1 MSTKPHTPNKKG
13 HLHLVQWIAQ
23 AWQDLPLGFKGMY
36 VIVLPLAVLLASLG
50 SLYIRELESTKLENQ
65 LKKALQNQRDIQT
78 VHTQLLEAST
88 GVRDY
93 LLTGD
98 KHFLNIFFEAEK
110 MLPEILATLEERL
123 ESDQQKLRLSVIS
136 PLVAENLADLEALSK
151 HETAIASD
159 QLITQ
164 FKSQVD
170 TLDKLRKEI
179 EALNAEEAL
188 LVEQD
193 QKEIFL
199 QRQQNIIVTLIATIA
214 GIIGS
219 LMAVWI
225 FSRTIV
231 KRVRLLRDSA
241 GHLARAEALDLPSSS
256 RDELG
261 QLSDELDH
269 ASQLLAKN
277 ISDAMQARHEAEEA
291 SASKSMFLSRTS
303 HELRTPLNAILGFAQ
318 LLEQDLPP
326 GKQLNSVLLIK
337 GAGLHLLK
345 LINEVLEI
353 ARIESGETSLEL
365 APTLINSL
373 LEEASHYIAPLGK
386 IRDIEIKCDIS
397 PNLWAMANGQKLLQ
411 VVLNLLSNALKYGP
425 VSSVVQLNAYRQGHL
440 VIIEVQ
446 DSGSGIPSELR
457 ERVFTPFDRLGAEN
471 TKVEGTGL
479 GLALSKQIMLAMNGS
494 IHVAKDKSLFWIE
507 ITECE
512 PNLAEVVIDQK
523 KDHPKPINLLDKH
536 SILYVED
543 NMSNRALVEA
553 IILRQRDFRIH
564 CVSTI
569 KDAKQYLNELVPS
582 LLLIDLNLPDGS
594 GEHLVDYV
602 LSEAR
607 LKNIPM
613 MILSADALPDTINRL
628 KAAGVA
634 HYMTKPLDVALFN
647 KRIRELVLSE
657 NEKIEEE
664 NSERTK

>member
-1 MSTKPHTPNKKG
+1 MTTKQHISKSTSNKRENLSF
-13 HLHLVQWIAQ
+13 LHWIAQ
-23 AWQDLPLGFKGMY
+23 TWQDLPLGFKGVF
-36 VIVLPLAVLLASLG
+36 VITLPLAVLLASLG
-50 SLYIRELESTKLENQ
+50 SLYLRELESTKLENQ
-65 LKKALQNQRDIQT
+65 LKHALQNQRDIQT

-98 KHFLNIFFEAEK
+98 KHFLSIFFEAEK
-110 MLPEILATLEERL
+110 MLPKIIATLEQRL
-123 ESDQQKLRLSVIS
+123 ESEQQKERLSMIS
-136 PLVAENLADLEALSK
+136 PLVAKNLADLKALSTY
-151 HETAIASD
+151 ETEIASD
-159 QLITQ
+159 SLIAQ

-170 TLDKLRKEI
+170 TLDRLRNEI

-188 LVEQD
+188 LVELD
-193 QKEIFL
+193 QQEIFL
-199 QRQQNIIVTLIATIA
+199 QRQQNLIVTLFATVA

-269 ASQLLAKN
+269 ASQLLAQN
-277 ISDAMQARHEAEEA
+277 ISDAIQARQEAEEA

-318 LLEQDLPP
+318 LLEEDLPP

-337 GAGLHLLK
+337 GAGQHLLK

-373 LEEASHYIAPLGK
+373 LEEATHYIAPIGK
-386 IRDIEIKCDIS
+386 IRDIEIKCDIT
-397 PNLWAMANGQKLLQ
+397 PNLWVIANRQKLLQ
-411 VVLNLLSNALKYGP
+411 VILNLLSNALKYGP
-425 VSSVVQLNAYRQGHL
+425 VSSVVQLNAYRLGHL

-479 GLALSKQIMLAMNGS
+479 GLALSKQIMLAMHGS

-512 PNLAEVVIDQK
+512 PSLAGVAINQK
-523 KDHPKPINLLDKH
+523 KDNPKPINLLDKH

-543 NMSNRALVEA
+543 NMSNHALVEA

-569 KDAKQYLNELVPS
+569 KDAKQHLNELVPS
-582 LLLIDLNLPDGS
+582 LLLIDLNLSDGS
-594 GEHLVDYV
+594 GEDLVHYV
-602 LSEAR
+602 LSETR

-613 MILSADALPDTINRL
+613 MMLSADALQVTINRL

-634 HYMTKPLDVALFN
+634 HYMTNPLDVAVFN
-647 KRIRELVLSE
+647 KQIRELIHTE
-657 NEKIEEE
+657 NEKVE
-664 NSERTK
+664 

>member
-1 MSTKPHTPNKKG
+1 MKTPHTQFAGNRN
-13 HLHLVQWIAQ
+13 LHPLQRLAQ
-23 AWQDLPLGFKGMY
+23 AWQDLPLSFKGIC
-36 VIVLPLAVLLASLG
+36 VIVLPLAVLLISLG
-50 SLYIRELESTKLENQ
+50 SLYVSELKSTRLENQ
-65 LKKALQNQRDIQT
+65 LEDALQNQRDIQA

-110 MLPEILATLEERL
+110 MLPRILAKLEERAG
-123 ESDQQKLRLSVIS
+123 SAQQKQRLSVIS
-136 PLVAENLADLEALSK
+136 PLVSKNLADLKALSQ
-151 HETAIASD
+151 HEAAVASD
-159 QLITQ
+159 PLIAQ

-170 TLDKLRKEI
+170 TLDRLRKEI

-199 QRQQNIIVTLIATIA
+199 QRQKNIVVTLIATLA

-219 LMAVWI
+219 LMAVWV

-241 GHLARAEALDLPSSS
+241 GHLARGEALDLPSSS

-261 QLSDELDH
+261 QLSEELDH
-269 ASQLLAKN
+269 ASQLLANN
-277 ISDAMQARHEAEEA
+277 ISDAIQARHEAEEA

-318 LLEQDLPP
+318 LLEEDLPA

-337 GAGLHLLK
+337 GAGQHLLK

-353 ARIESGETSLEL
+353 ARIDSGEASLEL
-365 APTLINSL
+365 APTMINDL
-373 LEEASHYIAPLGK
+373 LEEATHYIAPMGK
-386 IRDIEIKCDIS
+386 IRDIEIQS
-397 PNLWAMANGQKLLQ
+397 EVAPALWATANRQKLLQ

-425 VSSVVQLNAYRQGHL
+425 VGSVVQLNAYRRDDRI
-440 VIIEVQ
+440 IIEVQ
-446 DSGSGIPSELR
+446 DAGPGIPRALR

-479 GLALSKQIMLAMNGS
+479 GLALSKQIMLAMQGS
-494 IHVAKDKSLFWIE
+494 IHLAEVGSLFWLEMASCAPDIPAPAV
-507 ITECE
+507 E
-512 PNLAEVVIDQK
+512 PGTGRTRPLQLADR
-523 KDHPKPINLLDKH
+523 H

-553 IILRQRDFRIH
+553 IILRQPDLRIH

-569 KDAKQYLNELVPS
+569 KQATEYLAEVTPS
-582 LLLIDLNLPDGS
+582 LILIDLNLPDGS
-594 GEHLVDYV
+594 GERLVEHV
-602 LSEAR
+602 HAEPR
-607 LKNIPM
+607 LRQIPM
-613 MILSADALPDTINRL
+613 MILSADALPESINRL

-634 HYMTKPLDVALFN
+634 HYMTKPLDVAMFN
-647 KRIRELVLSE
+647 KQVRELIQAQEAS
-657 NEKIEEE
+657 
-664 NSERTK
+664 

>member
-1 MSTKPHTPNKKG
+1 MKTKQLPPNKPEKT
-13 HLHLVQWIAQ
+13 HLLHLIAQ
-23 AWQDLPLGFKGMY
+23 AWQNLPLGFKGVF
-36 VIVLPLAVLLASLG
+36 VITLPLAVLLASLG

-65 LKKALQNQRDIQT
+65 LKQALQNQRDIQT

-110 MLPEILATLEERL
+110 MLPKILATLEDRL
-123 ESDQQKLRLSVIS
+123 ETDHQKQRLSVIS
-136 PLVAENLADLEALSK
+136 PLVAKNLEDLQALSTN
-151 HETAIASD
+151 EAEIASD
-159 QLITQ
+159 RLIAQ
-164 FKSQVD
+164 FKSQVE
-170 TLDKLRKEI
+170 TLDRLRSEI

-193 QKEIFL
+193 QQEIFI
-199 QRQQNIIVTLIATIA
+199 QRQQNLVVTLIATVA

-277 ISDAMQARHEAEEA
+277 ISDALQARQEAEEA

-318 LLEQDLPP
+318 LLEQDLPA

-365 APTLINSL
+365 APTLINDL
-373 LEEASHYIAPLGK
+373 LEEATHYIAPLGK
-386 IRDIEIKCDIS
+386 IRDIEIKCDAT
-397 PNLWAMANGQKLLQ
+397 PDLWAMANRQKLLQ
-411 VVLNLLSNALKYGP
+411 VILNLLSNALKYGP
-425 VSSVVQLNAYRQGHL
+425 VSSVVQLNAYRRDDII
-440 VIIEVQ
+440 VIEVQ
-446 DSGSGIPSELR
+446 DSGAGIPITLR
-457 ERVFTPFDRLGAEN
+457 ERLFTPFDRLGAEN

-479 GLALSKQIMLAMNGS
+479 GLALSKQIMLAMHGS
-494 IHVAKDKSLFWIE
+494 IDLSEEKSLFWIE
-507 ITECE
+507 IAACE
-512 PNLAEVVIDQK
+512 PNIRPLALTPEVK
-523 KDHPKPINLLDKH
+523 KSKYVNLSDKH

-553 IILRQRDFRIH
+553 IILRQRDLRIH

-569 KDAKQYLNELVPS
+569 KDAKQYLAEVVPS

-594 GEHLVDYV
+594 GESLVHYV
-602 LSEAR
+602 NADPR
-607 LKNIPM
+607 LKNTPM
-613 MILSADALPDTINRL
+613 MILSADALPDTISRL
-628 KAAGVA
+628 QAAGIT
-634 HYMTKPLDVALFN
+634 HYMTKPLDVAIFN
-647 KRIRELVLSE
+647 KQIRELIHYE
-657 NEKIEEE
+657 QE
-664 NSERTK
+664 

>member
-1 MSTKPHTPNKKG
+1 MKPEIPTEQSSSNTSA
-13 HLHLVQWIAQ
+13 HLRLMQWVAQ
-23 AWQDLPLGFKGMY
+23 AWQDLPLGFKGVF
-36 VIVLPLAVLLASLG
+36 VIALPLTVLLSSLG
-50 SLYIRELESTKLENQ
+50 SLYLRELESTRLENQ
-65 LKKALQNQRDIQT
+65 LKHALQNQRDIQT

-98 KHFLNIFFEAEK
+98 KHFLGIFYEAEQ
-110 MLPEILATLEERL
+110 MLPKIIATLEERL
-123 ESDQQKLRLSVIS
+123 ESAQQKERLSVIA
-136 PLVAENLADLEALSK
+136 PLVYKNLADLKALST
-151 HETAIASD
+151 HETEIASN
-159 QLITQ
+159 QLIKQ

-170 TLDKLRKEI
+170 TLDRLRKEI
-179 EALNAEEAL
+179 EALNTEEAL

-193 QKEIFL
+193 QQEIFL
-199 QRQQNIIVTLIATIA
+199 QRQQNLMVTLLATVA

-277 ISDAMQARHEAEEA
+277 ISDAMQARQEAEEA
-291 SASKSMFLSRTS
+291 SAAKSMFLSRTS

-337 GAGLHLLK
+337 GAGQHLLK

-353 ARIESGETSLEL
+353 ARIESGETALEL
-365 APTLINSL
+365 MPVSINSL
-373 LEEASHYIAPLGK
+373 LEEAAHYIAPIGK
-386 IRDIEIKCDIS
+386 VRDIEIQSAIS
-397 PNLWAMANGQKLLQ
+397 PDLWAMANRQKLLQ
-411 VVLNLLSNALKYGP
+411 VILNLLSNALKYGP
-425 VSSVVQLNAYRQGHL
+425 VSSTVQLNAYRRGD
-440 VIIEVQ
+440 VIVIEVE
-446 DSGSGIPSELR
+446 DSGPGIPANLR

-479 GLALSKQIMLAMNGS
+479 GLALSKQIMLAMHGN
-494 IHVAKDKSLFWIE
+494 IQLAEDKSLFWIE
-507 ITECE
+507 ITACAPDVSAVEQAQHTSITKHV
-512 PNLAEVVIDQK
+512 NLS
-523 KDHPKPINLLDKH
+523 DKH
-536 SILYVED
+536 AILYVED

-553 IILRQRDFRIH
+553 IIMRQRDLRIH

-569 KDAKQYLNELVPS
+569 KDAKQYLAEVRPS
-582 LLLIDLNLPDGS
+582 VLLIDLNLPDGS
-594 GEHLVDYV
+594 GEQLVYYV
-602 LSEAR
+602 HEQPR
-607 LKNIPM
+607 LKDIPM
-613 MILSADALPDTINRL
+613 MILSADALPDTISRL
-628 KAAGVA
+628 QAAGVA
-634 HYMTKPLDVALFN
+634 SYMTKPLDVAAFN
-647 KRIRELVLSE
+647 KQIRELIQ
-657 NEKIEEE
+657 NQDQ
-664 NSERTK
+664 T